1 MFTGRNKLYLL
12 LLTLVSAGYIWL
24 FWHVNHTAEASAGS
38 WGCIIKKTSGYPC
51 PACGTTRGLL
61 ALSEGNPAQALHA
74 NILAFPLAF
83 AMLLIPVWIMLDF
96 FKRKDSFLRFYTSA
110 ENVLRRPKMAVSFS
124 AAIAINWAWN
134 FYKGL

>member
-1 MFTGRNKLYLL
+1 MFIGRNRLYLL

-24 FWHVNHTAEASAGS
+24 FWHAHLIAGACAPS

-61 ALSEGNPAQALHA
+61 ALSEGNPAQALEA

-83 AMLLIPVWIMLDF
+83 AMLLIPVWIVLDVC
-96 FKRKDSFLRFYTSA
+96 KGKDSFFRLYTTA
-110 ENVLRRPKMAVSFS
+110 EHGLRRPAMAVSFS
-124 AAIAINWAWN
+124 AAVAFNWAWN
-134 FYKGL
+134 MYKGL